1 MDSAQNNDARNAGGD
16 QKSLLR
22 ILPACLTE
30 PLPRGWDESPENY
43 LIEVMPA
50 VERPEVVALSIKTTE
65 PDILLLDA
73 DFPDFDAAVIAREAL
88 DAREGLAVVMM
99 SHNNAPD
106 QLRRAML
113 AGVEEYLIKPLEG
126 GALRESLV
134 AIAANRNLRAV
145 ESAPDDATETAK
157 GLVIG
162 VVSGK
167 GGLGKT
173 TIATNL
179 ASLVAKVTRQP
190 VGLIGFE
197 SGDGAIMLSLQPKLG
212 LLDMAGSM
220 GEDAAAYTPEWLSQF
235 GVSHRSGLMY
245 WTWQGTGTN
254 ASGEIPEDFLPNLF
268 EVCRR
273 AAPYTFIDFPL
284 LSEDEVLTIT
294 PLLDVIIVVTSSSD
308 LLALR
313 STKTF
318 IDSIPEELRRR
329 VRIVINRSDPND
341 MISRED
347 FEEAIG
353 RKVSAVLPNEPQVAA
368 QAINMGAPFIT
379 TQTQSTLA
387 IEVRELARRLFK
399 VTMPENTTK
408 TKRRFALFNSL
419 IP

>member
-1 MDSAQNNDARNAGGD
+1 MDSALSNDSTNTGGA

-43 LIEVMPA
+43 VIEVMPA

-73 DFPDFDAAVIAREAL
+73 DFPDFDAATVAREAIE
-88 DAREGLAVVMM
+88 AREGLAVVMI

-126 GALRESLV
+126 TSLRESLV
-134 AIAANRNLRAV
+134 AIASNRNLRAV
-145 ESAPDDATETAK
+145 DSAPDDDEIAAK
-157 GLVIG
+157 GVVIG
-162 VVSGK
+162 IVSGK

-173 TIATNL
+173 TISTNL
-179 ASLVAKVTRQP
+179 AALVAKVTRQSA
-190 VGLIGFE
+190 GLVGFE
-197 SGDGAIMLSLQPKLG
+197 SGDGAVLLSLQPRLG

-220 GEDAAAYTPEWLSQF
+220 GEDAAAYTPDWLRQF
-235 GVSHRSGLMY
+235 GSQHRTGIMY
-245 WTWQGTGTN
+245 WTWQGTGTH
-254 ASGEIPEDFLPNLF
+254 ASGEIPEDFLPNLL
-268 EVCRR
+268 ETCRR
-273 AAPYTFIDFPL
+273 ATPYTFIDFPL
-284 LSEDEVLTIT
+284 LTEDEIAATA

-318 IDSIPEELRRR
+318 LDTVPEELRRR
-329 VRIVINRSDPND
+329 IRIVINRADPSD

-368 QAINMGAPFIT
+368 QAINLGAPFVT

-399 VTMPENTTK
+399 ITMPEGSAK
-408 TKRRFALFNSL
+408 TRRRFAIFSL
-419 IP
+419 